1 MNHRLL
7 SNKSFSQ
14 LPQFG
19 LSAGGTVFCAVAG
32 LWVATAIQDPT
43 SEGITVHVVSDVVR
57 KGNFDPWTQPIVIRV
72 DAEHRYYL
80 HSKLIPLQ
88 DIPAALARSFKAR
101 PNWTVYVE
109 GDLDSTYGDVVQ
121 AADAVRSARGRVV
134 LLTHTIR

>member
-1 MNHRLL
+1 
-7 SNKSFSQ
+7 
-14 LPQFG
+14 
-19 LSAGGTVFCAVAG
+19 
-32 LWVATAIQDPT
+32 VATAIQNRT
-43 SEGITVHVVSDVVR
+43 SEGITVHVVSDAVR

-88 DIPAALARSFKAR
+88 NIPATLAQAFKTR

-109 GDLDSTYGDVVQ
+109 GDLDSNYGDMVQ

-134 LLTHTIR
+134 LLTYTIR